1 VVPIIGGP
9 YEGKQKHILEYPED
23 NEAVGKPGKKIYQ
36 PSNENKDQGQEKY
49 HFQLVKEGP
58 RISYRFCNVFLLSP
72 QCRVASGC
80 SPRESTSIP
89 LVDSL
94 FGLPS

>member
-1 VVPIIGGP
+1 MVPIVGAP
-9 YEGKQKHILEYPED
+9 DEGEQKHILEYPED
-23 NEAVGKPGKKIYQ
+23 NEALGKLGGKVYQ
-36 PSNENKDQGQEKY
+36 PSNENKDQGQDKY
-49 HFQLVKEGP
+49 RFQLVKEGP
-58 RISYRFCNVFLLSP
+58 RISDRFCNIFPLSP